1 VSVTEVELAKFRHL
15 LPQNSYVKLY
25 EELLSDVQKQN
36 KENRST
42 VAQRSEAWKQALA
55 TMDEEKLLVMQEKMS
70 EYVDLVSKIDLD
82 INTPP
87 KSLDD
92 TQRVHLMKVYL
103 MYKEMAEFLEVCKQW
118 FKDITFSVIT
128 AEKETANVEDFEHS
142 AGEILVPELGK
153 RFCKEGGQR
162 KNPTLDED
170 KLKELLGDKWE
181 DACEV
186 EEVPEVVIPA
196 HRETVFS
203 IEKLMKLAESD
214 LTILETVREALIPG
228 DWGPNSFTV
237 RNMRK

>member
-1 VSVTEVELAKFRHL
+1 MSVTEVELAKFRHL
-15 LPQNSYVKLY
+15 IPQNSYIKLY
-25 EELLSDVQKQN
+25 EEIAAEVQKQK

-42 VAQRSEAWKQALA
+42 IAQRSEAWKQVLA

-92 TQRVHLMKVYL
+92 NQRVHLMKVYL
-103 MYKEMAEFLEVCKQW
+103 MYKEMSEFLEVCKQW
-118 FKDITFSVIT
+118 FKDITFSVIE
-128 AEKETANVEDFEHS
+128 AEKEAAGVEDFEH
-142 AGEILVPELGK
+142 AGGEILVPELGK
-153 RFCKEGGQR
+153 RFCKEGGKR

-196 HRETVFS
+196 HREVTFS
-203 IEKLMKLAESD
+203 IEKLMELAESD

-228 DWGPNSFTV
+228 DWGSNSFTV
-237 RNMRK
+237 RNT